1 MPGGGNRCGLQPISL
16 LQALA
21 TIILAVAAAAAAA
34 WPALIAGTSSSTSR
48 VAAANGTCQS
58 RVAPFGYA
66 CEEHTV
72 TTEDGYILSLQRIP
86 SGRGETAAGGGGGGK
101 VPVLLQHGL
110 MMDGVTWLM
119 NSPNESLG
127 YILADNGYDVWI
139 ANSRGTVYSRHHT
152 SLVSSDSVIYDG
164 IIFIV
169 KIICANYQHCL
180 DENVIIKWDIM
191 WFHVIFFIAYWNWSW
206 DELSSKDLSAV
217 VQYVYS
223 QAGQQKMHYVGHSL
237 GTLIALAALS
247 DQQQQIGML
256 RSAGLLS
263 PIAFLDKMSSPLA
276 RAAADVF
283 LAEALYWLGL
293 SEFDPTGE
301 YVHSLVTDIC
311 KQPGIDCYNLMSAFT
326 GDNCCLDNSSVQV
339 FLAHEPQATATKN
352 MIHLAQMIRGGTI
365 AKYDYGNAGDN
376 REHYGQATPPAYDVT
391 AIPGDFPLFL
401 SYGGR
406 DSLSDVQDV
415 SRLLRALGQSHSR
428 DGDKLTVQYLADYA
442 HADFVM
448 ARNAGERVY
457 APLMAFFKLQE
468 K

>member
-34 WPALIAGTSSSTSR
+34 WLAPIAGTSSSTSR

-152 SLVSSDSVIYDG
+152 SLVSSDS
-164 IIFIV
+164 
-169 KIICANYQHCL
+169 
-180 DENVIIKWDIM
+180 
-191 WFHVIFFIAYWNWSW
+191 AYWNWSW

>member
-1 MPGGGNRCGLQPISL
+1 MSGGGSRCSL
-16 LQALA
+16 LPTSATSVLQALA
-21 TIILAVAAAAAAA
+21 TIILAVAAAAAR
-34 WPALIAGTSSSTSR
+34 PAPIAGTSSTSR

-72 TTEDGYILSLQRIP
+72 TTLDGYILGLQRIP
-86 SGRGETAAGGGGGGK
+86 SGRGETAAGGGGSNK

-119 NSPNESLG
+119 NSPDESLG

-139 ANSRGTVYSRHHT
+139 ANSRGTVYSRRHT
-152 SLVSSDSVIYDG
+152 SLASSD
-164 IIFIV
+164 
-169 KIICANYQHCL
+169 A
-180 DENVIIKWDIM
+180 
-191 WFHVIFFIAYWNWSW
+191 AYWNWSW
-206 DELSSKDLSAV
+206 DELASKDLSAV

-247 DQQQQIGML
+247 DQQQQVGML

-263 PIAFLDKMSSPLA
+263 PIAFLNKMSSPLA

-376 REHYGQATPPAYDVT
+376 REHYGQATPPAYDIT

-406 DSLSDVQDV
+406 DSLSDGEDV
-415 SRLLRALGQSHSR
+415 SHLLRALDQSH

-448 ARNAGERVY
+448 ARNARERVY

>member
-1 MPGGGNRCGLQPISL
+1 MSGGSRVIVVVVC
-16 LQALA
+16 LA
-21 TIILAVAAAAAAA
+21 VVAAAAAR
-34 WPALIAGTSSSTSR
+34 PAPIAGGTSSSR
-48 VAAANGTCQS
+48 AAAAAANGTCQS
-58 RVAPFGYA
+58 RAAPFGYA

-86 SGRGETAAGGGGGGK
+86 SGRGETTATAAGGK

-119 NSPNESLG
+119 NSPDESLG

-139 ANSRGTVYSRHHT
+139 ANTRGTVYSRRHI
-152 SLVSSDSVIYDG
+152 SLASTDS
-164 IIFIV
+164 
-169 KIICANYQHCL
+169 
-180 DENVIIKWDIM
+180 
-191 WFHVIFFIAYWNWSW
+191 AYWNWSW
-206 DELSSKDLSAV
+206 DELASNDLPAGGKDG
-217 VQYVYS
+217 YS

-247 DQQQQIGML
+247 EQQQEVVGML

-263 PIAFLDKMSSPLA
+263 PIAFLGNLSSPLA

-293 SEFDPTGE
+293 SEFDPTE
-301 YVHSLVTDIC
+301 ESVHSLVTDIC

-352 MIHLAQMIRGGTI
+352 MIHLAQMIRGGRL
-365 AKYDYGNAGDN
+365 AKYDYGDTGGNMA
-376 REHYGQATPPAYDVT
+376 HYGQATPPAYDVA
-391 AIPGDFPLFL
+391 AIPSGFPLFL
-401 SYGGR
+401 SSGGR
-406 DSLSDVQDV
+406 DSLSDAQDV
-415 SRLLRALGQSHSR
+415 RRLLRALAQSPR
-428 DGDKLTVQYLADYA
+428 DGDELTAQFVADYA

-448 ARNAGERVY
+448 ARDAGERVY
-457 APLMAFFKLQE
+457 APLMAFFKLHE

>member
-1 MPGGGNRCGLQPISL
+1 MSGGSRCSLLRPTNLQPVT
-16 LQALA
+16 
-21 TIILAVAAAAAAA
+21 TIFIVAVCLAVAATAAR
-34 WPALIAGTSSSTSR
+34 PAPMIAGTSLAT
-48 VAAANGTCQS
+48 AAANGTCQS
-58 RVAPFGYA
+58 RVVPFGYG

-86 SGRGETAAGGGGGGK
+86 TGRGETTAVAAGGGGK

-139 ANSRGTVYSRHHT
+139 ANTRGTIYSRGHT
-152 SLVSSDSVIYDG
+152 SLASTDS
-164 IIFIV
+164 
-169 KIICANYQHCL
+169 
-180 DENVIIKWDIM
+180 
-191 WFHVIFFIAYWNWSW
+191 AYWNWSW
-206 DELSSKDLSAV
+206 DELASKDLSAI

-247 DQQQQIGML
+247 EQQQVGML

-276 RAAADVF
+276 RAAADIF

-293 SEFDPTGE
+293 SEFDPTTE
-301 YVHSLVTDIC
+301 SVHSLVTDIC

-339 FLAHEPQATATKN
+339 FLAHEPQASATKN
-352 MIHLAQMIRGGTI
+352 MIHLAQMIRLGTI

-376 REHYGQATPPAYDVT
+376 TAHYGQATPPAYDVT
-391 AIPGDFPLFL
+391 AIPDDFPLFL

-406 DSLSDVQDV
+406 DSLSDDQDV
-415 SRLLRALGQSHSR
+415 SHLLRTLGRSHSH

-448 ARNAGERVY
+448 AGNARERVY